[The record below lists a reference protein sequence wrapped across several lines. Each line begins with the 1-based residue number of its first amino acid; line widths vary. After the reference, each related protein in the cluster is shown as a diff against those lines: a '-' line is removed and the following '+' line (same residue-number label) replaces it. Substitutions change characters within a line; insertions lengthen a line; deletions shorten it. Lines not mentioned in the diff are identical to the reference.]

1 MENYSA
7 EAEASAAG
15 GQAGQ
20 AAQLGQV
27 RHREQFTFQLATAGE
42 LE

>member
-15 GQAGQ
+15 GQ